1 MHNNILIVE
10 DNDVNLEL
18 ITLLIKQYSEA
29 NDYVLN
35 IFTSRNGE
43 EAVKICDEHPIDIV
57 FMDLMMPVMNGNEAT
72 KLIKAKNPKTMI
84 IVISAFGDEAKQKEM
99 LKNGAED
106 YMIKPVNAPLFKSR
120 LHNYLQL
127 LRTRNHIGITPKA
140 HNLFTSKVYNYHME
154 FTIASDADLSE
165 FWEAVLIRLEFQR
178 QICQLSD
185 FVRFIYRIGVL
196 QLQHKYQFHIKVE
209 EDVDNFYFTLDNVQ
223 LIGCQPINA
232 LIQKYYDEAL
242 YICKDNLLTFVLQ
255 KVEIEKTEPAKE
267 TPPEESLPIVKES
280 PEPVEEP
287 LINVANISL
296 STSGNETLKTFDIL
310 DADELDDFED
320 NLFKL
325 RSLILLMEKSALED
339 SDITELCNCF
349 HEMASILSISNDTY
363 VLSNALHELSNA
375 ITENQDHFKE
385 TSHQLFDFV
394 NAFMN
399 DLIFWKTKIFYEG
412 APSVDFLND
421 SITSNANMLN
431 ALLLPE
437 STSKKDEDID
447 DIFDF

>member
-1 MHNNILIVE
+1 MHNNILVVE

-18 ITLLIKQYSEA
+18 ITLLIEQYSKEHDC
-29 NDYVLN
+29 NLN
-35 IFTSRNGE
+35 IFIARNGE
-43 EAVKICDEHPIDIV
+43 EAVKACDKDPMDII
-57 FMDLMMPVMNGNEAT
+57 FMDLMMPTMNGNEAT
-72 KLIKAKNPKTMI
+72 KVIKAKHPKTMI

-106 YMIKPVNAPLFKSR
+106 YMVKPVNAPLFKSR

-127 LRTRNHIGITPKA
+127 IRNRNHIGIAPKA
-140 HNLFTSKVYNYHME
+140 HNLFTTKIYNYHMD
-154 FTIASDADLSE
+154 FTVASDADLAE
-165 FWEAVLIRLEFQR
+165 FWEAVLIRLDFQR
-178 QICQLSD
+178 HIENLSD
-185 FVRFIYRIGVL
+185 FVRFIYRLGTL

-209 EDVDNFYFTLDNVQ
+209 EDIENFFFTLDNIQ
-223 LIGCQPINA
+223 LIGYQHIDT
-232 LIQKYYDEAL
+232 LIDKYYSEAVHI
-242 YICKDNLLTFVLQ
+242 YKGNLLTFLLPKIDTEITLEIKEETDEKVPQKIPEKPQVLSF
-255 KVEIEKTEPAKE
+255 T
-267 TPPEESLPIVKES
+267 TPTDAEV
-280 PEPVEEP
+280 
-287 LINVANISL
+287 
-296 STSGNETLKTFDIL
+296 KTFDIL
-310 DADELDDFED
+310 DPDELDDFED
-320 NLFKL
+320 YLFKL
-325 RSLILLMEKSALED
+325 RSLTLLMEKSSLEH
-339 SDITELCNCF
+339 SDIEELCHCF

-375 ITENQDHFKE
+375 ITANQDHFKE

-421 SITSNANMLN
+421 SITTNVNMLN

-437 STSKKDEDID
+437 SEVQEDEELD